1 MQDKYGRRIGVPRG
15 QSTYA
20 MTRAAEAMATIANVQ
35 AEGTLLAHFSKD
47 DRERVK
53 RAAEKDGK
61 SVTAFIVAATL
72 NRTNERLAKPA
83 KMGRPTLDELSAM
96 KA

>member
-1 MQDKYGRRIGVPRG
+1 MPDKYGRRIGVPRG